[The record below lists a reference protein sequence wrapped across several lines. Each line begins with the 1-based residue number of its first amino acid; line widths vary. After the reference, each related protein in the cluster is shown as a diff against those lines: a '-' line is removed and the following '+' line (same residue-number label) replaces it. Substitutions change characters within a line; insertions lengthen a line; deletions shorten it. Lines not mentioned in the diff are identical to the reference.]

1 MGEETPEAAQVRTHF
16 GGSSVLV
23 GVNALS
29 KSSSAPHSS
38 KLQRMSKGSSGVT
51 QKKLVK
57 PGGGGSSLI
66 ATEIFTNS
74 TTGFY

>member
-1 MGEETPEAAQVRTHF
+1 MGQETPEAAQVRTHF
-16 GGSSVLV
+16 GVSSVLV

-38 KLQRMSKGSSGVT
+38 RLRRMSKVSSGVT

-57 PGGGGSSLI
+57 PGGGGSFLST
-66 ATEIFTNS
+66 TETFTNS